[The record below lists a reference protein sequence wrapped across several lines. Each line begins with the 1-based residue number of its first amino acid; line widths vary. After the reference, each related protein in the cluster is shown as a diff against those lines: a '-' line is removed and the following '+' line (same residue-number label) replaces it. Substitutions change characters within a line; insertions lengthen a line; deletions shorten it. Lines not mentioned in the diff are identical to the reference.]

1 MEFRRAGTRA
11 RTIEFQ
17 EMQDK
22 LDAIRRIIAD
32 NIKFEEGL
40 RHDFFY
46 HADEPDKVVG
56 DEMEIDHRCI
66 DSFLQEFHVAEIV

>member
-11 RTIEFQ
+11 ETIEFQ

-40 RHDFFY
+40 GFFY

-66 DSFLQEFHVAEIV
+66 DSFLQEFNVAEIV